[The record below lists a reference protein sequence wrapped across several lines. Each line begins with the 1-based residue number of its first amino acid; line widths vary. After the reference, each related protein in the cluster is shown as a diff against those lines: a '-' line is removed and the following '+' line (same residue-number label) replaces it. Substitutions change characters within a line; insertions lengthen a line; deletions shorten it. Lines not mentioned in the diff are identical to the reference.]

1 LFLDIAS
8 IDKIKIFF
16 SFIIYCD
23 TMSMYLTEHHKVELK
38 RGHALSFRF
47 YCDSVKYVTP

>member
-1 LFLDIAS
+1 MHTLSLFLDIAS

-23 TMSMYLTEHHKVELK
+23 MMK
-38 RGHALSFRF
+38 R
-47 YCDSVKYVTP
+47 